1 MVIGGHMRLRFR
13 SLAVPVLIS
22 AFVVPSVYATTTFDL
37 PWWMGTSTLTP
48 TFSTAPVVDTSTS
61 LTTTTTVN
69 NGFTGAGTTT
79 QPVLGTTT
87 TLNTTTTTTQNM
99 TVLAPSPAPIQTTTS
114 STPWW
119 MSFSTFGTYSPL
131 IQQTPLNG
139 ATSPLVTPGATTVG
153 QTVKPFDVPIPNDV
167 GVPEPATVSIF
178 VGGLA
183 CLWMYRRR
191 AISQRQQ

>member
-1 MVIGGHMRLRFR
+1 MRLRFR

-22 AFVVPSVYATTTFDL
+22 AFVVPSLYATTTFDL
-37 PWWMGTSTLTP
+37 PWWMGTSTLT
-48 TFSTAPVVDTSTS
+48 TFSTTPVVDTSTS

-69 NGFTGAGTTT
+69 NGFTGSGTTT
-79 QPVLGTTT
+79 QPVLATTT
-87 TLNTTTTTTQNM
+87 TLTTTTTTQNM
-99 TVLAPSPAPIQTTTS
+99 TVLSPSPAPIQTTSS

-131 IQQTPLNG
+131 IQQTPLSS
-139 ATSPLVTPGATTVG
+139 ATSPLVTPGTSTLG
-153 QTVKPFDVPIPNDV
+153 QTVQPYDVPISNDV

-191 AISQRQQ
+191 AISQRP